1 MSIVEFKT
9 PKMATINEAA
19 EITGLAKFHIRQLAL
34 QNKITHLRAGKK
46 FLINMEKLIEY
57 LNEGDAKAN
66 TPKCS
71 GISRI
76 EK

>member
-1 MSIVEFKT
+1 MFKTLNT

-19 EITGLAKFHIRQLAL
+19 EITGLAKFHIWQLAL
-34 QNKITHLRAGKK
+34 QNKIIHLRAGKK
-46 FLINMEKLIEY
+46 ILINMEKLIEY
-57 LNEGDAKAN
+57 LNEGDAQAN
-66 TPKCS
+66 TPKYS